1 MPGDESSRGAGC
13 SPTARALDT
22 TSALGPGIAGPDAV
36 MASGSLRSDP
46 ILVTGSHRSGSTW
59 VGRMI
64 ARSRAVRYLHE
75 PFNPDAF
82 VPGICQ
88 ARFEREFTYVC
99 AENADPYRSDLERCL
114 RFRYGFAAGLRAV
127 RTPKAAVRLTRDLGR
142 FTVSRLRKARPLM
155 KDPHAVF
162 SAEWLA
168 RTFDMSVVVLIRHP
182 AAFVGSIKKLRWSFR
197 FEQFLEQPLL
207 MQSHLGRFQREIEAL
222 AEETGDIVDQ
232 GILLWN
238 AIHHAITKY
247 RDRHP
252 DWIFVRHEDLSREP
266 VPAFCGVFRRL
277 GLDYTDAVQRDI
289 ADFSGSNNPT
299 EQHAGSKIRRNSR
312 ANIWNWK
319 KRLTSEEVQRVKQGT
334 LKIAAQFYGEEDW

>member
-1 MPGDESSRGAGC
+1 MPGDVSSRGESG
-13 SPTARALDT
+13 SPTARGNDT
-22 TSALGPGIAGPDAV
+22 APASRPAISTPDAV
-36 MASGSLRSDP
+36 MAARSLRSDP

-99 AENADPYRSDLERCL
+99 ADNADPYRNALERCL
-114 RFRYGFAAGLRAV
+114 RFRYGFGAGLGAV
-127 RTPKAAVRLTRDLGR
+127 RTRKAAVRLTRDLGR

-162 SAEWLA
+162 SADWLA

-182 AAFVGSIKKLRWSFR
+182 AAFVGSIKKARWSFR

-207 MQSHLGRFQREIEAL
+207 MQRHLGRFQREIEAL
-222 AEETGDIVDQ
+222 ATESGDIVDQ

-238 AIHHAITKY
+238 AIHHAIASY
-247 RDRHP
+247 RDHHP

-266 VPAFCGVFRRL
+266 VPAFGSVFRRL
-277 GLDYTDAVQRDI
+277 GLEYTEAVQRAI
-289 ADFSGSNNPT
+289 ADFSGSNNPS
-299 EQHAGSKIRRNSR
+299 EQHGGSEIRRNSK

-319 KRLTSEEVQRVKQGT
+319 KRLTSAEIQRVKEGT
-334 LKIAAQFYGEEDW
+334 LEIAAQFYTEDDW